1 MDNKLLS
8 LKWPTCL
15 RKFILICCTC
25 MFRWAPWDLEHLV
38 CKNIFAYT
46 QQHLRIKPHKITN
59 TVVPDC
65 HNNCFVQQGQN
76 KSALSCQKQS
86 FNRVNTNVQLHQH
99 TCSEYI
105 LRIGVLWQ
113 SCLHLIST
121 HLCNKYRHLNMTSE
135 VGWITLMPMKVLA
148 SYILHDYEDGS
159 SYR

>member
-59 TVVPDC
+59 TVVPDR

-76 KSALSCQKQS
+76 RSALSCQKQS
-86 FNRVNTNVQLHQH
+86 SNRVNTNVQLHQH

-105 LRIGVLWQ
+105 LRIGVLRVMFTFNIHTLVQQIQTVKHDIRSWVNYPDAIE
-113 SCLHLIST
+113 SARFLHST
-121 HLCNKYRHLNMTSE
+121 WLWR
-135 VGWITLMPMKVLA
+135 
-148 SYILHDYEDGS
+148 
-159 SYR
+159 